1 MKEEVQQLIDVQ
13 ELDQK
18 ILDARKKKADL
29 VQEKQK
35 LITQAEK
42 LEAIIA
48 AMQEQIDEVQ
58 KDVGSLNQDLAREQ
72 DNVTKAENRLPEVK
86 TQKEYLAIL
95 KEVDAAKKNTK
106 DVEEALKLKNQV
118 LSELEADQQD
128 KQTELDELNSGN
140 ENRIKDIDTLVSEME
155 EIEATEGAKRDK
167 LVAVVPEKLRKRYE
181 LILSR
186 LNSVAMVEAK
196 NYTCT
201 GCHMRL
207 PPQFYNNML
216 KNKNIATCP
225 QCNRLLYI
233 EDTTAV

>member
-18 ILDARKKKADL
+18 ILEARKKRCELMARK
-29 VQEKQK
+29 EKLLAQV
-35 LITQAEK
+35 EK
-42 LEAIIA
+42 LEAVVNA
-48 AMQEQIDEVQ
+48 FQEQIDEVQ
-58 KDVGSLNQDLAREQ
+58 QDVASLNQDLSQEL

-106 DVEEALKLKNQV
+106 DIEDALKLK
-118 LSELEADQQD
+118 LDLRTELEADRDD
-128 KQTELDELNSGN
+128 KQSELDELNKESASQL
-140 ENRIKDIDTLVSEME
+140 KDIKTLVAEME
-155 EIEATEGAKRDK
+155 QIDTKNTPKRDK
-167 LVAVVPEKLRKRYE
+167 LITQVPETLGKRYE
-181 LILSR
+181 LVLSR
-186 LNSVAMVEAK
+186 LNSVALVEAK

-207 PPQFYNNML
+207 PPQFFNNML
-216 KNKNIATCP
+216 KSKSISTCP

-233 EDTTAV
+233 EDV